1 MNKKKRGVDMNK
13 IVISSCIAC
22 MAMVLSPQTAFSQG
36 TVYLTSLGQASIGSA
51 AVASDS
57 WQAESFFTGKNPGGY
72 VLDSVQLEMT
82 PASGAPDDF
91 TVMLYTDVG
100 INGPIPGTSLGTLIG
115 STDPS
120 ASGLYTYTADSLE
133 LAPDTSYF
141 IVVTAGTA
149 SSAGAYAWSVEN
161 TSSTTSPSG
170 GWGWVSTLSS
180 SSDGS
185 YWPFSSDTV
194 PQFDLTATA
203 IPEPETLYLMSLPG
217 VLFFVWRRWHTK
229 AQA

>member
-13 IVISSCIAC
+13 IVISSYIAC
-22 MAMVLSPQTAFSQG
+22 IAMVLSPRTAFSQG
-36 TVYLTSLGQASIGSA
+36 TVYLTSLGQPSVGSA

-57 WQAESFFTGKNPGGY
+57 WQAVDFFTGGNPGGY
-72 VLDSVQLEMT
+72 VLDSVQLAMT

-91 TVMLYTDVG
+91 TVMLYTDAG
-100 INGPIPGTSLGTLIG
+100 NIGALPGNSLGTLSG

-120 ASGLYTYTADSLE
+120 TGGLYTYTADSLE

-149 SSAGAYAWSVEN
+149 SSAGAYDWSLEN
-161 TSSTTSPSG
+161 TSSPNTSG
-170 GWGWVSTLSS
+170 GWHSTDVLYS

-185 YWPFSSDTV
+185 YWPYPSSTV
-194 PQFDLTATA
+194 PQFDLAATA
-203 IPEPETLYLMSLPG
+203 VPEPETLYLLSLPG
-217 VLFFVWRRWHTK
+217 VLFIAWRRWHTK

>member
-1 MNKKKRGVDMNK
+1 LNKKKRGVDMNK

-22 MAMVLSPQTAFSQG
+22 VAMVLAPQAAFSQG
-36 TVYLTSLGQASIGSA
+36 TIYLTSLGQPSIGSA

-57 WQAESFFTGKNPGGY
+57 WQAEVFGTGKNPGGY
-72 VLDSVQLEMT
+72 VLDSIQLAMT

-91 TVMLYTDVG
+91 TVMLYTATG
-100 INGPIPGTSLGTLIG
+100 IIGAAPGNSIGTLSG
-115 STDPS
+115 SSDPS
-120 ASGLYTYTADSLE
+120 TGGLYTYTADSLD
-133 LAPDTSYF
+133 LAPSTDYF

-149 SSAGAYAWSVEN
+149 ASAGAYAWSLEN
-161 TSSTTSPSG
+161 TSSATSSG
-170 GWGWVSTLSS
+170 GWGGGILFS

-185 YWPFSSDTV
+185 SWNYTSGTV

-203 IPEPETLYLMSLPG
+203 IPEPDTLILMGLPG
-217 VLFFVWRRWHTK
+217 VLFFVWRRWQTK